1 MGKALK
7 VADELGGMCQWVVF
21 LYIAS
26 TVALSAASPY
36 LRDRS
41 TTIALV
47 VSMVVGACVEI
58 WSIDWEFQKTAS

>member
-1 MGKALK
+1 MGRALK
-7 VADELGGMCQWVVF
+7 AAAELGGMCQWVAF
-21 LYIAS
+21 LYLAS

-47 VSMVVGACVEI
+47 VSMVVGACIEI
-58 WSIDWEFQKTAS
+58 WSIDWDFQKTS